1 MITGAP
7 AGRNE
12 TLPRRSLRLIIP
24 PVIRRLH
31 VSRLF
36 VGTVPVEPAQARHA
50 RSALRLPEGA
60 VVEVF
65 DDRGAV
71 ATGTLIF
78 DGASGASV
86 QIDRIGPAAQAAGRQ
101 VVIASAV
108 PKGERA
114 DWMVEKLSELGV
126 AEFIP
131 LMTDRGVVKPGGLN
145 KRERWVRIATESAKQ
160 SRRNGVMQIAGLRSV
175 ADLLAE
181 LKGMGATS
189 VVYLSTRSG
198 ASSLAEAVAPV
209 NQARTLLLI
218 GPEGGWTDAEIEM
231 FERGGIAGAR
241 LTETV
246 LRIETAAV
254 AGAVIALLIKPA
266 CLGPA
271 KINDLARVV

>member
-12 TLPRRSLRLIIP
+12 TLPPQSPGLIIP
-24 PVIRRLH
+24 PVIRRLY

-36 VGTVPVEPAQARHA
+36 VGTVPIEPAQARHA
-50 RSALRLPEGA
+50 RSALRLPKGTL
-60 VVEVF
+60 VEVF
-65 DDRGAV
+65 DDGGAV

-78 DGASGASV
+78 DGASGAAV
-86 QIDRIGPAAQAAGRQ
+86 RIDQIGPAAQAAGHQ

-131 LMTDRGVVKPGGLN
+131 LITDRGVVKPGGLN

-160 SRRNGVMQIAGLRSV
+160 SRRSGVMQIAELRSV
-175 ADLLAE
+175 TNLLAE
-181 LKGMGATS
+181 LKGMEATS
-189 VVYLSTRSG
+189 VVYLSTKSG

-209 NQARTLLLI
+209 TQARTLLLI
-218 GPEGGWTDAEIEM
+218 GPEGGWSDAEIEM
-231 FERGGIAGAR
+231 FELGGIIGAR

-246 LRIETAAV
+246 LRVETAAV
-254 AGAVIALLIKPA
+254 AGAVIALLMKPA
-266 CLGPA
+266 IPIMRASETFAPG
-271 KINDLARVV
+271 